1 MTTSAQW
8 WAGARPR
15 TLPAAVAPVVIGTA
29 LAGADWIPA
38 RAFLA
43 LIVALALQIGVNY
56 ANDYSDGIRGTD
68 ADRVGPLRLVGQ
80 GIAAPRA
87 VRNAAF
93 VGFLIAA
100 LAGLLLVALSGF
112 WWLLIVGAAS
122 IGAAWFYT
130 GGSRPYGYA
139 GWGEVFVFVFFGLVP
154 VLGTLYVQTGTVTA
168 AAIAA
173 SVGIGALTSAILV
186 TNNLRDT
193 PTDRSS
199 GKLTLAV
206 RLGDSKTRALYVAL
220 IVIAFVAVF
229 VVALVNSGDGL
240 WPLLGLAALPW
251 AIPPLR
257 VVTSGA
263 VGPGLIAALVATGRL
278 VIAYCVA
285 LSTGLILPLF
295 I

>member
-1 MTTSAQW
+1 MTTAAQW
-8 WAGARPR
+8 WVGARPR

-68 ADRVGPLRLVGQ
+68 ADRMGPLRLVGQ
-80 GIAAPRA
+80 GITAPHA

-93 VGFLIAA
+93 ASFLIAV
-100 LAGLLLVALSGF
+100 LTGLLLVALSGF

-173 SVGIGALTSAILV
+173 SAGIGALTSAILV
-186 TNNLRDT
+186 TNNLRDI

-206 RLGDSKTRALYVAL
+206 RLGDSKTRALYVVL
-220 IVIAFVAVF
+220 IVIAFIAVV
-229 VVALVNSGDGL
+229 VVALVNSSDGL
-240 WPLLGLAALPW
+240 WPLVGLAALPW
-251 AIPPLR
+251 TVPPLR

-278 VIAYCVA
+278 AIAYCVA
-285 LSTGLILPLF
+285 LSAGLILPLF

>member
-8 WAGARPR
+8 WVGARPR
-15 TLPAAVAPVVIGTA
+15 TLPAAVAPVIIGTA

-38 RAFLA
+38 RACLA

-68 ADRVGPLRLVGQ
+68 DDRLGPLRLVGQ

-93 VGFLIAA
+93 ASFLIAA
-100 LAGLLLVALSGF
+100 LAGILLVALSGF

-122 IGAAWFYT
+122 MGAAWFYT

-139 GWGEVFVFVFFGLVP
+139 GWGEVFVFAFFGPVP

-186 TNNLRDT
+186 TNNLRDI

-220 IVIAFVAVF
+220 IAIAFVAV
-229 VVALVNSGDGL
+229 VMVALVNSGDGL
-240 WPLLGLAALPW
+240 WPLLGLTALPW
-251 AIPPLR
+251 AVPPLR

-285 LSTGLILPLF
+285 LCTGLILPLV

>member
-1 MTTSAQW
+1 MTTAAQW
-8 WAGARPR
+8 WVGARPR

-38 RAFLA
+38 RACLA

-68 ADRVGPLRLVGQ
+68 ADRMGPLRLVGQ
-80 GIAAPRA
+80 GITAPHA

-93 VGFLIAA
+93 ASFLIAV
-100 LAGLLLVALSGF
+100 LTGLLLVALSGF

-173 SVGIGALTSAILV
+173 SAGIGALTSAILV
-186 TNNLRDT
+186 TNNLRDI

-206 RLGDSKTRALYVAL
+206 RLGDSKTRVLYVVL
-220 IVIAFVAVF
+220 IVIAFVSV
-229 VVALVNSGDGL
+229 VMVALVNSGEGL

-251 AIPPLR
+251 AVPPLR

-278 VIAYCVA
+278 AIAYCVA
-285 LSTGLILPLF
+285 LSAGLILPLF

>member
-1 MTTSAQW
+1 
-8 WAGARPR
+8 
-15 TLPAAVAPVVIGTA
+15 
-29 LAGADWIPA
+29 
-38 RAFLA
+38 

-68 ADRVGPLRLVGQ
+68 DDRLGPLRLVGQ

-93 VGFLIAA
+93 ASFLIAA

-139 GWGEVFVFVFFGLVP
+139 GWGEVFVFVFFGPVP

-186 TNNLRDT
+186 TNNLRDI

-220 IVIAFVAVF
+220 IVIAFVAV
-229 VVALVNSGDGL
+229 VMVALVNSGDGL
-240 WPLLGLAALPW
+240 WPLLGLTALPW
-251 AIPPLR
+251 AVPPLR

-285 LSTGLILPLF
+285 LCTGLILPLV

>member
-1 MTTSAQW
+1 VTTSAQW

-93 VGFLIAA
+93 ASFLIAA
-100 LAGLLLVALSGF
+100 LAGLLLIALSGF

-130 GGSRPYGYA
+130 GGTRPYGYA
-139 GWGEVFVFVFFGLVP
+139 GWGEVFVLVFFGLVP

-186 TNNLRDT
+186 TT
-193 PTDRSS
+193 SPGHPHRSFFR
-199 GKLTLAV
+199 KLTLAV
-206 RLGDSKTRALYVAL
+206 RLGETKTRRLYVAL
-220 IVIAFVAVF
+220 IVIAFIAV
-229 VVALVNSGDGL
+229 VMVALVNSGDAL

-251 AIPPLR
+251 AVPPLR

-263 VGPGLIAALVATGRL
+263 VGPGLVAALIGTGRL
-278 VIAYCVA
+278 VIAYSVA
-285 LSTGLILPLF
+285 LSTGLVLPLF

>member
-1 MTTSAQW
+1 
-8 WAGARPR
+8 
-15 TLPAAVAPVVIGTA
+15 
-29 LAGADWIPA
+29 
-38 RAFLA
+38 
-43 LIVALALQIGVNY
+43 
-56 ANDYSDGIRGTD
+56 
-68 ADRVGPLRLVGQ
+68 
-80 GIAAPRA
+80 
-87 VRNAAF
+87 
-93 VGFLIAA
+93 
-100 LAGLLLVALSGF
+100 
-112 WWLLIVGAAS
+112 

-186 TNNLRDT
+186 TNNLRDI

-206 RLGDSKTRALYVAL
+206 RLGDGKTRALYVAL
-220 IVIAFVAVF
+220 IVIAFVAVV

-251 AIPPLR
+251 AVPPLR

-285 LSTGLILPLF
+285 LCTGLVLPLV